1 RASIRLVQAP
11 PLPIAR
17 QSIFSRR
24 EAGRVP
30 FEPAPEAL
38 GRHVPVDALDSWEE
52 VVLACDDETGEGR
65 GGLLEPNA
73 EPTPRLADGAV
84 QIPLL
89 AVELLGGHGCR
100 LVRRGR
106 EVWRRDP
113 RTPTYQKKGAPAG
126 RRPRAAGGLRLRR
139 GRGRGPRRTTSR

>member
-1 RASIRLVQAP
+1 MLAERRPGRRGACGWVRGSKSVPATCPGLSSRRSRASIRLVQAP

-65 GGLLEPNA
+65 
-73 EPTPRLADGAV
+73 
-84 QIPLL
+84 
-89 AVELLGGHGCR
+89 
-100 LVRRGR
+100 
-106 EVWRRDP
+106 
-113 RTPTYQKKGAPAG
+113 
-126 RRPRAAGGLRLRR
+126 
-139 GRGRGPRRTTSR
+139 